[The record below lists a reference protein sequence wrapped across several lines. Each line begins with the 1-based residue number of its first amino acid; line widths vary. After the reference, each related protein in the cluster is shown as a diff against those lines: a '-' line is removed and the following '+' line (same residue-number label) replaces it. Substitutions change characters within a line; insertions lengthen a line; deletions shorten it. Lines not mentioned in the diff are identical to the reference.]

1 MSQKTQY
8 GPRFTG
14 GDHLRPEDG
23 FKYYLHKTMMVN
35 ELGNGYG
42 GYLMSNAGKGSSGPS
57 FGPIQYDIG
66 SNNKDG
72 RVLLEKVATQA
83 KNGDGKRF
91 VSDEEIEQ
99 MQKHLYKPFNKMSQ
113 EEKQIY
119 NRLKP
124 KLDKA
129 LSSEIGMQLIN
140 QDYPKALDKKINDV
154 NKVINQINI
163 PENKRFLESSM
174 QAKVFIADIGNQYGS
189 VVNEKLKQF
198 LNQTEHDQGVTLP
211 GSKDAHVSP
220 HTVKVRGQLDMEDLK
235 NFRMNTAYG
244 VGLKTKKD
252 PQGLKTHQDAIRRDE
267 NIERITAPTRQQDN
281 QKSAEFN
288 TSSNNNPADRLHAL
302 IQGFKNDTDGSFAAK
317 ALAENA
323 DVVANFRAEQ
333 QEVLKERSQQQQ
345 QEVAQN
351 TPQIQEERSY
361 GGRSFG

>member
-35 ELGNGYG
+35 ELDNGYG

-91 VSDEEIEQ
+91 VSDEEIKQ

-198 LNQTEHDQGVTLP
+198 LNQTEHDKGVTLP

-244 VGLKTKKD
+244 IKHSKD
-252 PQGLKTHQDAIRRDE
+252 AKRRDE

-281 QKSAEFN
+281 QKSVEFN

-345 QEVAQN
+345 HEVAQN

-361 GGRSFG
+361 SGRLFG